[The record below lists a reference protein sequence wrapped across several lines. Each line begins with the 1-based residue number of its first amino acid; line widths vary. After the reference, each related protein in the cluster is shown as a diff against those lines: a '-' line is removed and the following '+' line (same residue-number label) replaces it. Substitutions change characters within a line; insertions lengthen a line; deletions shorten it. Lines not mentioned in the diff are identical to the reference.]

1 MSALALALVV
11 VCSSAFGVIVGTLL
25 ALWLLVTLT
34 APPRKD

>member
-1 MSALALALVV
+1 MNAILLAIVV

-34 APPRKD
+34 SPPRKD